1 MIRRPPRSTRT
12 DTRFPYTTLFRSYI
26 RGIGNAIFLGAD
38 PSVANFV
45 DDVPKIYGAMI
56 DSLSD
61 VERIEVLKGAQGGL
75 YGRNATAGVIN
86 IITRKPSMNG
96 FSGDFVGSYGDR
108 NSINL
113 GGYVNV
119 PLSDTLAWTLSAQ
132 RSTRLNSSH

>member
-38 PSVANFV
+38 PSVATFV
-45 DDVPKIYGAMI
+45 DDVPQIYGAMI

-96 FSGDFVGSYGDR
+96 FSRSEEHTSELQSLMRISSAVLFSNKT
-108 NSINL
+108 NSNSNTDHT
-113 GGYVNV
+113 V
-119 PLSDTLAWTLSAQ
+119 SSAF
-132 RSTRLNSSH
+132 

>member
-1 MIRRPPRSTRT
+1 MRRPPRSSRT
-12 DTRFPYTTLFRSYI
+12 YTLCPYTTLFHSNFGFIQPYI

-38 PSVANFV
+38 PSVATFV
-45 DDVPKIYGAMI
+45 DDVPQIYGAMI

-96 FSGDFVGSYGDR
+96 LDR
-108 NSINL
+108 K
-113 GGYVNV
+113 
-119 PLSDTLAWTLSAQ
+119 
-132 RSTRLNSSH
+132 STRLNSSHYCASRMPSS